1 MKIFLNTI
9 NDDGRTVE
17 NYRPVDELV
26 GILSTNIS
34 KTNDGCNTDKD
45 IGDNDK
51 NKNTF

>member
-1 MKIFLNTI
+1 MMVVIPMKIFLNTI

-34 KTNDGCNTDKD
+34 KTNDQ
-45 IGDNDK
+45 
-51 NKNTF
+51 NKN